1 MEKSRWDRFWAKRK
15 TEEIYPPVTDIVEE
29 LKRTTQISDKK
40 ILEAGAGTGRDGIR
54 LSEEGADVYL
64 LDYSW
69 ESLNLIRE
77 YLKRNTSN
85 KKWKRIK
92 LILADA
98 LNTPF
103 KEGEFDI
110 VFHQGLL
117 EHFSKPD
124 PLLKENYRILKE
136 GGILLVDVPQT
147 LHIYTI
153 LKQILIF
160 LGIWFGDWERQFTIE
175 SLTRLLKRYRFK
187 LLHFYG
193 DWSRPGVLYKI
204 LREVLKKF
212 KIELPMYPKYL
223 GKLTQQF
230 YLWQRELR
238 KKRLF
243 LYTVLSIGVVARK
256 VKF

>member
-1 MEKSRWDRFWAKRK
+1 
-15 TEEIYPPVTDIVEE
+15 
-29 LKRTTQISDKK
+29 
-40 ILEAGAGTGRDGIR
+40 
-54 LSEEGADVYL
+54 
-64 LDYSW
+64 
-69 ESLNLIRE
+69 
-77 YLKRNTSN
+77 
-85 KKWKRIK
+85 
-92 LILADA
+92 
-98 LNTPF
+98 
-103 KEGEFDI
+103 
-110 VFHQGLL
+110 
-117 EHFSKPD
+117 
-124 PLLKENYRILKE
+124 
-136 GGILLVDVPQT
+136 LVDVPQT

-193 DWSRPGVLYKI
+193 DWSRPGDLYKI